1 MLYAKDRTDLLVH
14 SLSFAILAAMPI
26 FLHQGRLLM
35 LLPLVLAVAVVHKT
49 LKQPKISD
57 LPVAILALWATIVAA
72 MIGLGI
78 GLLLIYK
85 LFA

>member
-1 MLYAKDRTDLLVH
+1 MH
-14 SLSFAILAAMPI
+14 SLALTILAGMPLFI
-26 FLHQGRLLM
+26 GRSRLLM
-35 LLPLVLAVAVVHKT
+35 LLPLVLAVAIVHKT
-49 LKQPKISD
+49 LKQPRLKD
-57 LPVAILALWATIVAA
+57 LPLAILALWGTIAAA

>member
-1 MLYAKDRTDLLVH
+1 MRRAKQETERYVY
-14 SLSFAILAAMPI
+14 SLSLAILAAMPM
-26 FLHQGRLLM
+26 FTGLSRLLM
-35 LLPLVLAVAVVHKT
+35 LLPLVLAVSLVHKM
-49 LKQPKISD
+49 LKQPKLAD
-57 LPVAILALWATIVAA
+57 LPMAVLALWATIVGA